1 MSDDTHPIQALD
13 TGQSQAELEQL
24 LADHRQHLKALPE
37 TAPAADRAR
46 VRLDIAEA
54 LLGLGRNA
62 EAWDEARAV
71 FDTFIENEL
80 WQEAVEAC
88 DILYRCDQPESI
100 LALGNGTWLAVTYPI
115 APATSVAMLHHIV
128 DETPERSDG
137 GAVAAAAAHY
147 LADLRTE
154 GREHE
159 SLTFLTAQILGRVAE
174 RHRDIKDPE
183 MINVWM
189 EALQLNDPGEFLPR
203 LGKVLEVIV
212 NDNWWY
218 DRDALRARLPVN

>member
-1 MSDDTHPIQALD
+1 MSDDTNPIQALD
-13 TGQSQAELEQL
+13 TGQSRAELEQL
-24 LADHRQHLKALPE
+24 LADHRQHLEALPG

-71 FDTFIENEL
+71 FDTFIDNEL

-137 GAVAAAAAHY
+137 GTVAAAAAHY
-147 LADLRTE
+147 IADLRTE
-154 GREHE
+154 EPDLEDVFLALTYRRE
-159 SLTFLTAQILGRVAE
+159 SA
-174 RHRDIKDPE
+174 
-183 MINVWM
+183 
-189 EALQLNDPGEFLPR
+189 
-203 LGKVLEVIV
+203 
-212 NDNWWY
+212 
-218 DRDALRARLPVN
+218 